1 MYKLVIEHF
10 FVTED
15 KNQRG
20 NTIRD
25 LIGATEGIEIKSK
38 ANFNADRTVDV
49 IANSPKH
56 LTSANDSIIDIDT
69 LSTLTSTE
77 IITNEA
83 IPPNEEKTGK

>member
-1 MYKLVIEHF
+1 M
-10 FVTED
+10 TED

-38 ANFNADRTVDV
+38 ANFNADRRADV

-69 LSTLTSTE
+69 LSTLTSIE